1 MIIGWIIVTVALYV
15 FFIGLH
21 MVLFLNYTIEGI
33 AHEILCSGLHI

>member
-1 MIIGWIIVTVALYV
+1 MIIGWITVTVALCV

-21 MVLFLNYTIEGI
+21 MVLFLYDTIEGI